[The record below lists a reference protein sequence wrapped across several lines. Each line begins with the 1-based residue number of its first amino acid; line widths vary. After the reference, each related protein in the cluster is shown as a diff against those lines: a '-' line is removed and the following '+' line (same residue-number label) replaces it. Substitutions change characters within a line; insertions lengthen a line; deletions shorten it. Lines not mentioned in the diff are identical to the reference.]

1 MKRGDFVVVALQ
13 GDYGKPRP
21 ALVVQSNLFDEH
33 PSLTIAPVTSTI
45 ADAPLFRVTIEPTAA
60 NGLRAVSQI
69 MVDKLTTVRRERV
82 AQTLGSLTD
91 DAMLRVNRALVLWL
105 GIAP

>member
-21 ALVVQSNLFDEH
+21 ALIVQSDLFDEH

-45 ADAPLFRVTIEPTAA
+45 ADAPLFRVTVEPSST

-69 MVDKLTTVRRERV
+69 MVDKLTTIRRDRV
-82 AQTLGSLTD
+82 AQTLGSLPD

-105 GIAP
+105 GVAS

>member
-1 MKRGDFVVVALQ
+1 VVVALR
-13 GDYGKPRP
+13 GDHGKPRP
-21 ALVVQSNLFDEH
+21 ALIVPSDLFDEH

-45 ADAPLFRVTIEPTAA
+45 ADAPLFRVTVEPSST

-69 MVDKLTTVRRERV
+69 MVDKLTTIRRDRV
-82 AQTLGSLTD
+82 AQTLGSLPD

-105 GIAP
+105 GVAS